1 MNKPL
6 GIKAYGSIPHL
17 PGSRL
22 GPGDRTI
29 NEGQARIC
37 LEKCHPDYQVEVQVK
52 LDGTCVSVARIDG
65 KLVCLNRKGYDIDT
79 SDNVNHWLF
88 QDWVDENQRLFSDL
102 KEGERYVGEWLAQAH
117 GTKYRLSQ
125 APNGLPPFVVFDKM
139 IGHERLDFWW
149 LASPPIQ
156 LHAKPLSTSEA
167 WWRAVKWHH
176 TLAQP
181 GLPEGVIYRVTKRGK
196 FCFIA
201 KWVRPDFEPGCL
213 TKTDPSEWIWNYAER
228 RAKRYLKL
236 QGKPNERIE
245 N

>member
-22 GPGDRTI
+22 GPGDHTI

-88 QDWVDENQRLFSDL
+88 QDWVDENRWMFLGL
-102 KEGERYVGEWLAQAH
+102 EEGERYVGEWLALAH
-117 GTKYRLSQ
+117 GTIYSVDKHLHDLR
-125 APNGLPPFVVFDKM
+125 PFIVFDKM
-139 IGHERLDFWW
+139 AGAERKDFWIMQQD
-149 LASPPIQ
+149 PIQ
-156 LHAKPLSTSEA
+156 LYHCNKPLPIEGA
-167 WWRAVKWHH
+167 WEKAKLWHQSRG
-176 TLAQP
+176 QP

-201 KWVRPDFEPGCL
+201 KWVRPDFEPGCF
-213 TKTDPSEWIWNYAER
+213 TKTDPADWIWNYAER

-236 QGKPNERIE
+236 QGKVVSGN
-245 N
+245 